1 MLTEQEDQFQGLAEK
16 LGAILADQRAD
27 KEELIAGFLE
37 MLGRGMQVSRACYN
51 EKQGNDFVTALEWT
65 AEGFKPSLGQ
75 KLPNRFMQALVTG
88 DIHYFTRETAARLLP
103 KELKFIAGT
112 VLSVLEFLQNISAI
126 IAAPLYVDGQMTAV
140 VSMDICR
147 EHREYKD
154 WSQEQLDFVA
164 RMVREL
170 GEELERR
177 HWYTP
182 VKVEPK
188 LALLVLDLV
197 QSTNLVL
204 DFGDDLFINQI
215 DLFHKAFMEHPS
227 SKELVFIKNTG
238 DGFLVVYRSA
248 PEAYDVAW
256 YFLNNNPIEDS
267 RLRIGLHWGSVKSG
281 VGGDPLGV
289 EVHRVFRIEGVSRN
303 ERVFAS
309 GFRRLPSHGRIMATD
324 HFYELLTTEQRKQ
337 FHRAGRFRLKGF
349 AEPCPLWIAIN
360 KEDDE

>member
-1 MLTEQEDQFQGLAEK
+1 MTEPEERYQK
-16 LGAILADQRAD
+16 LENKLNAVLADQRAD
-27 KEELIAGFLE
+27 KEELLQGF
-37 MLGRGMQVSRACYN
+37 MDILGHGMEVSRACYN
-51 EKQGNDFVTALEWT
+51 EKQGNDFITALEWI
-65 AEGFKPSLGQ
+65 ADGVKPSLGQ

-140 VSMDICR
+140 VSLDICR
-147 EHREYKD
+147 EHRERKD
-154 WSQEQLDFVA
+154 WSQDQLDFVA
-164 RMVREL
+164 RMVRNL
-170 GEELERR
+170 GREIERR
-177 HWYTP
+177 QWYTP
-182 VKVEPK
+182 IKAEPK

-215 DLFHKAFMEHPS
+215 DLFHKAFMEHS
-227 SKELVFIKNTG
+227 SSRELVFIKNTG

-248 PEAYDVAW
+248 PEAFNVAW
-256 YFLNNNPIEDS
+256 NFLTNNPIEDS

-289 EVHRVFRIEGVSRN
+289 EVHRVFRIEGVNRYD
-303 ERVFAS
+303 RIFAT
-309 GFRRLPSHGRIMATD
+309 GFRRLPSHGRIMATRD
-324 HFYELLTTEQRKQ
+324 FLELLTIEQRKR
-337 FHRAGRFRLKGF
+337 FHRAGKFRLKGF
-349 AEPCPLWIAIN
+349 AEPCPLWFAVN
-360 KEDDE
+360 SVE